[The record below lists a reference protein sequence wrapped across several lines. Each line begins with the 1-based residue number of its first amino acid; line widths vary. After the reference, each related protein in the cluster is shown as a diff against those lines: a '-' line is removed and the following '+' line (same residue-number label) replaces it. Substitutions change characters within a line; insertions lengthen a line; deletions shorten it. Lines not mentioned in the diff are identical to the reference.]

1 MDLKPGEKYNIQEIS
16 PGLCK
21 HMPKKHLGDNVAGY
35 HQQHRLVEK
44 DQTTTFG
51 NNHQNTRPDL
61 VRTHS
66 KEIKYEHFKANL
78 RVEPTM
84 TAKAKKT
91 KELLASDL
99 KKIGKS
105 WVEAKLIAR
114 MVMESH

>member
-1 MDLKPGEKYNIQEIS
+1 MGLSGRIPSATQTCGER
-16 PGLCK
+16 P
-21 HMPKKHLGDNVAGY
+21 
-35 HQQHRLVEK
+35 
-44 DQTTTFG
+44 TTTFG

-66 KEIKYEHFKANL
+66 KKIKYEHFKANL
-78 RVEPTM
+78 GVEPTM

-91 KELLASDL
+91 KVLLASDL

-114 MVMESH
+114 